1 MEAGKEEEMEKE
13 GMTEVVYLCT
23 RGHAKEHGQMK
34 RRKAQREGSIK
45 GEVRMDVS
53 SRGGGGGKRR
63 AEGEEKIN
71 GEEEWR
77 W

>member
-1 MEAGKEEEMEKE
+1 MYTGPHKRPRRDEEKE
-13 GMTEVVYLCT
+13 SPE
-23 RGHAKEHGQMK
+23 
-34 RRKAQREGSIK
+34 REGSIK